1 MALMRSAVGVMLMVA
16 LATGLAAQEFR
27 PPSTTAS
34 EGGSRV
40 ALLGFGARS
49 GIDFTGTDQL
59 VVGLTLDLGQLFTN
73 RFRIRPSGE
82 IGVGSGAS
90 TYVGSLEVLFRFTGD
105 GAPAIPFVGAGF
117 SVVGQERC
125 DSTPGCPDL
134 WFDVA
139 IGFELPFRS
148 TFNWLLEYHG
158 MDALRRHRFYIG
170 LTTRRFP

>member
-1 MALMRSAVGVMLMVA
+1 MAVKCFAVGVMLTVSFA
-16 LATGLAAQEFR
+16 SSLCAQEFQ
-27 PPSTTAS
+27 PPSTAGS
-34 EGGSRV
+34 ENRTRI
-40 ALLGFGARS
+40 ALLGFGTRG

-59 VVGLTLDLGQLFTN
+59 VIGLTLDLGQLFTN
-73 RFRIRPSGE
+73 RLRLRPSGE
-82 IGVGSGAS
+82 LGVGSGAS
-90 TYVGSLEVLFRFTGD
+90 TYAGSLEALFRFTGD

-117 SVVGQERC
+117 SIVGQERC
-125 DSTPGCPDL
+125 DSTPDCPDA

-170 LTTRRFP
+170 LTTRRVP

>member
-1 MALMRSAVGVMLMVA
+1 MALRGLTAAVIFI
-16 LATGLAAQEFR
+16 TGLAMSLHAQEFR
-27 PPSTTAS
+27 PPPTAANA
-34 EGGSRV
+34 GGTRI

-49 GIDFTGTDQL
+49 GIDFTGSDQL

-73 RFRIRPSGE
+73 RLRLRPSGE

-90 TYVGSLEVLFRFTGD
+90 TYVGSLEALFRFTGD
-105 GAPAIPFVGAGF
+105 AAPAIPFAGAGL

-134 WFDVA
+134 WFDVV
-139 IGFELPFRS
+139 IGFELPFRA

-158 MDALRRHRFYIG
+158 MDALRRHRFYVG